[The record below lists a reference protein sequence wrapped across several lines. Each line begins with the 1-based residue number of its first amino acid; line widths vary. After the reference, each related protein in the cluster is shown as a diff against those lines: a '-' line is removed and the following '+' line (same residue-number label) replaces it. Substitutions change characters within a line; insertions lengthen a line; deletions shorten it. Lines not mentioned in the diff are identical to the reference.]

1 MNLHSPLNGIAAH
14 HCSSS
19 NLMKGATILECEFR
33 MRNIGTEVTGDAAR
47 DLLSRISHLDV
58 ARAWIAD
65 EVGEVLEIIDEALAT
80 G

>member
-1 MNLHSPLNGIAAH
+1 
-14 HCSSS
+14 
-19 NLMKGATILECEFR
+19 
-33 MRNIGTEVTGDAAR
+33 MRNIGTEGTGDAAG

-65 EVGEVLEIIDEALAT
+65 EVGEVLEIVDEALAT

>member
-1 MNLHSPLNGIAAH
+1 MNLHNPPNGTSAH
-14 HCSSS
+14 HRSS
-19 NLMKGATILECEFR
+19 NNRIKGATILECEFR

-65 EVGEVLEIIDEALAT
+65 EVGEVLEIVDEALAT